1 MRRRTGRLAIAVA
14 TVFAVSSCS
23 MIDVN
28 SLPQPGKSYGDG
40 YDIILAFDNVLNL
53 PLRAKVVLNGVAVGV
68 VTNVALKSHEVDVT
82 ARIGS
87 GTVVPSNTEA
97 SLQQATV
104 LGDIY
109 VALERPH
116 TGGPPAPALGP
127 GERIAQA
134 QTTSPPQLEDT
145 IASLANFVSSGSI
158 QRIQNT
164 VIRLNR
170 LTPPPTEVRRLTSR
184 VVDDLTDLS
193 DNINQVDQLLDGVSR
208 TAQVLNARIPQLR
221 DYLSPRGQLAIA
233 RSINFYR
240 YLATL
245 LPGVGSITLGGYWL
259 VPLLNS
265 LATTFG
271 ALFQRS
277 KIAFEEEIPK
287 YRKLF
292 TNFFLPEDKYPA
304 INITSIIG
312 PDGRELSGNVQEVL
326 RILGA
331 MP

>member
-1 MRRRTGRLAIAVA
+1 MGTSAALIAGVIA
-14 TVFAVSSCS
+14 LSSCS
-23 MIDVN
+23 MIRVD
-28 SLPQPGKSYGDG
+28 SLPQPGQSYRDG
-40 YDIILAFDNVLNL
+40 YDIVLAFDNVLNL
-53 PLRAKVVLNGVAVGV
+53 PLRAKVVLNGVTVGV
-68 VTNVALKSHEVDVT
+68 VTDVTLTSGEVDVT

-87 GTVVPSNTEA
+87 GTVVPSDTEA

-109 VALERPH
+109 VALERPRT
-116 TGGPPAPALGP
+116 TGSPSPALGP
-127 GERIAQA
+127 GGRIARE

-158 QRIQNT
+158 QRVQNT

-170 LTPPPTEVRRLTSR
+170 LTPPPDEVRRLTSR
-184 VVDDLTDLS
+184 VVDNLTDLS
-193 DNINQVDQLLDGVSR
+193 SNIDQVDQVLDGVSR
-208 TAQVLNARIPQLR
+208 TAQVLHDRIPQLQ
-221 DYLSPRGQLAIA
+221 DYLSPRGQLAIT
-233 RSINFYR
+233 RSMSFYR

-245 LPGVGSITLGGYWL
+245 LPGVGSIALGGYWL

-265 LATTFG
+265 LGNTFA

-292 TNFFLPEDKYPA
+292 TDFFLPEDKYPA

-312 PDGRELSGNVQEVL
+312 PDGREMSGNVQDVL